1 MQDSPC
7 APGTLGRSLGGTPD
21 GLETSSPQVPQGKVP
36 ETGGSGGGGQGLGR
50 IRPRPAS
57 RSECW
62 ATSESGCSNQPTF
75 VEIIDAKRH
84 CSFCRG
90 WLAVQ
95 ARARDTSLQPAA
107 GPVSFLRVAEAK
119 VRPKDG
125 IALPGQAEQ
134 SLSRPTADNTRP
146 DRAANGRMGRG
157 RGTRKFKEQGV
168 TGDLLTWGS
177 ALFLEH
183 AGP

>member
-1 MQDSPC
+1 MDWRLRVPR
-7 APGTLGRSLGGTPD
+7 AHRERSQRRAA
-21 GLETSSPQVPQGKVP
+21 QVGEVKGWAVN
-36 ETGGSGGGGQGLGR
+36 GLGQR
-50 IRPRPAS
+50 QGPSAGRLRCVPISLPPWR
-57 RSECW
+57 
-62 ATSESGCSNQPTF
+62 
-75 VEIIDAKRH
+75 
-84 CSFCRG
+84 CSFCG
-90 WLAVQ
+90 DWLAVQ
-95 ARARDTSLQPAA
+95 ARAHNTSLQPAA
-107 GPVSFLRVAEAK
+107 GPASSLRVAEAK